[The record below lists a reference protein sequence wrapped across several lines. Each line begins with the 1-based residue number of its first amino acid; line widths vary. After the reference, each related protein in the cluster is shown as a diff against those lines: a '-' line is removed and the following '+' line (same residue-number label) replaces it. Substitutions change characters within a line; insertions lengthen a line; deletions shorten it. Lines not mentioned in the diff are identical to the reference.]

1 LKASV
6 HLLTG
11 CVALGL
17 TLPAIISQAAVPT
30 TAGVAIALAATGQQ
44 GQADPRRQA
53 DELLR
58 QARKAIKDGAYDQA
72 DGLIRQAEQ
81 TGVKYDALTAR
92 FVDTPEKLRK
102 LLNDERAKASGSQ
115 KPSSRFPALLGG
127 NSQPQATPQQAIP
140 SDPFQGQQ
148 ARTDVVNRLTD
159 DPKSKAVGL
168 LREARFALQN
178 NDRIAAT
185 AAYQKAL
192 GMNATFGPDEDSPQR
207 LAADLQAM
215 GVDVSRLSPAPS
227 SPAASPYALRPS
239 DIDTS
244 TDRLPLLQSGTP
256 SGVPAAIPVG
266 APNPY
271 NLQGGGNPLDVQPV
285 SAPPPQGA
293 RAGGQFQPLD
303 AGGYTAAPA
312 NVSPEKA
319 EVQRLIAEGR
329 LALEKGDLATAHRL
343 SEQAQR
349 MNVPESAFGPEETRP
364 WQLALEVQKMA
375 VRRQG
380 VTPAGGTAP
389 VGNDPRYPVTQGGY
403 NPAMDTSRVQPA
415 SSQVTFDAQ
424 PGNSSA
430 AQRLYEEG
438 LRALDNQDRATALQK
453 FREAWA
459 LQEEL
464 DPETLR
470 QLKDKLT
477 FLNAPAGGMAPQPL
491 GGGPASPL
499 QQVTSE
505 QELLRQKLMREIANE
520 QKSAEKLAATDPR
533 AALGNLRK
541 VRERVATADVGA
553 PAQKQLLTLVDKSII
568 ELEKYIEQNKSAIE
582 NEERNNQ
589 IRAERVREQEL
600 TIETQNK
607 LAELVE
613 EFNTLLDERRY
624 AEAEVI
630 AKKAREIAPDYP
642 TVTLMVE
649 KSKLA
654 RNVAA
659 EGSISERTRDGVIDV
674 MTSIG
679 ESGIPFDDR
688 TPYLMGDARKWAD
701 LTRDRRRLLQE
712 RTNLSPAEMEIQR
725 SLSKPVEA
733 RFESR
738 PLQEVLDT
746 LGRMTG
752 INVYLDPQGMHAE
765 GVSSDTPVTLNLS
778 QPISLK
784 SALTLILE
792 PLRLSYVIQN
802 EVLRITSAQTRDSN
816 TYAKVYYVADL
827 VVPIPN
833 FVPSYN
839 MGLPGA
845 LKESLN
851 SLGYGN
857 GIRPSMSGPLTIAAD
872 DPANQQPGVVNPT
885 ILAQQQMQ
893 GSPISAISGLGG
905 TRGPQSLASGPGGLG
920 GGVTADFDPLIELI
934 TTTIAPQSWDEVGG
948 PGSISGFDTNLSL
961 VVSQTQDVHEK
972 IADLLEQL
980 RRLQDLQVTIEVR
993 FITLSDRFF
1002 ERIGVDFDFAVDDNT
1017 GLNNVIDLLPGQAV
1031 NNTFAGNTPFP
1042 SPYDDSGPSLTFGLT
1057 PTGPT
1062 ADLDFAFNQGSNGV
1076 TPAFGGFDA
1085 NSAATFG
1092 FAILSDIE
1100 VFFLLNAAQGDDR
1113 TNVLQAPKVT
1123 LFNGQQAFVS
1133 DTSQRPFVTSVIPV
1147 VGDFA
1152 AAHQP
1157 VIVVLSEG
1165 TSLSVQ
1171 AVVSSDRRFVRLTLV
1186 PFFSQIGDVETFTFN
1201 GKVTTDTGTT
1211 TQDPSD
1217 PDANVV
1223 NNATRTVE
1231 GTTVQLPT
1239 FAFTTVVTTVSVPD
1253 GGTVLLGGIKR
1264 LREGRVER
1272 GVPLLSKIPYVS
1284 RLFRNVA
1291 IGRDAQS
1298 LMMMVTPRII
1308 IQEEEE
1314 EKLGIQLEE

>member
-6 HLLTG
+6 HLLIG
-11 CVALGL
+11 CVALSS
-17 TLPAIISQAAVPT
+17 TLPAIQTSAAVPT
-30 TAGVAIALAATGQQ
+30 AGVVVAIAATGQT
-44 GQADPRRQA
+44 GAEADPRRQA

-72 DGLIRQAEQ
+72 EGLISQAER
-81 TGVKYDALTAR
+81 TGVKYDPLTAR
-92 FVDTPEKLRK
+92 FVDTPEKMRK
-102 LLNDERAKASGSQ
+102 LLTDERAKGSQ
-115 KPSSRFPALLGG
+115 ASDKPSSRFPALL
-127 NSQPQATPQQAIP
+127 SRQQPQQPPAQTIP

-148 ARTDVVNRLTD
+148 RTDVVDRLTD
-159 DPKSKAVGL
+159 DAKAKAAGLVRDARVAMQRGDKLSAMSAYQKAVGL
-168 LREARFALQN
+168 NANFAPN
-178 NDRIAAT
+178 
-185 AAYQKAL
+185 
-192 GMNATFGPDEDSPQR
+192 EDSPQR

-215 GVDVSRLSPAPS
+215 GVDVSRLSAAPAN
-227 SPAASPYALRPS
+227 PAASPYALRPS
-239 DIDTS
+239 DIQAGD
-244 TDRLPLLQSGTP
+244 DRLPLLPQSNN
-256 SGVPAAIPVG
+256 PAALPPA
-266 APNPY
+266 APTPY
-271 NLQGGGNPLDVQPV
+271 GQPAGNNPLDPNLLQNA
-285 SAPPPQGA
+285 SAPPPSGSVY
-293 RAGGQFQPLD
+293 QPVQEV
-303 AGGYTAAPA
+303 AAPA
-312 NVSPEKA
+312 QSPARMGGNVSPQKA
-319 EVQRLIAEGR
+319 EVQRLVAQAR
-329 LALEKGDLATAHRL
+329 MALDKGDLNA
-343 SEQAQR
+343 AQR
-349 MNVPESAFGPEETRP
+349 MADQAQSMNLPEQAYGPDETRP
-364 WQLALEVQKMA
+364 WQLALEIQQAA
-375 VRRQG
+375 VRREG
-380 VTPAGGTAP
+380 LVPAGGTAP
-389 VGNDPRYPVTQGGY
+389 VAGGNQYPVAQGAY
-403 NPAMDTSRVQPA
+403 NPSADTTRLQAA
-415 SSQVTFDAQ
+415 SSQAGLNAPPGGAASGAQ
-424 PGNSSA
+424 QA
-430 AQRLYEEG
+430 YEEG
-438 LRALDNQDRATALQK
+438 LRALDSQDRATAMQK
-453 FREAWA
+453 FRQAWGM
-459 LQEEL
+459 QDQL
-464 DPETLR
+464 DPETR
-470 QLKDKLT
+470 QQLKDKLT
-477 FLNAPAGGMAPQPL
+477 FLNTAPAAAPPAE
-491 GGGPASPL
+491 GASPL
-499 QQVTSE
+499 EQVGSE
-505 QELLRQKLMREIANE
+505 QELLRQKLMREIVNE
-520 QKSAEKLAATDPR
+520 RQTAQKLAETDPLG
-533 AALGNLRK
+533 ALSNLKK
-541 VRERVATADVGA
+541 VRERIATADLGA
-553 PAQKQLLTLVDKSII
+553 AGKKHLLTVVDQSII
-568 ELEKYIEQNKSAIE
+568 ELEKYIEQNKPTIE
-582 NEERNNQ
+582 NEERNKE
-589 IRAERVREQEL
+589 IRAEMVRNQEL

-607 LAELVE
+607 LAQMVE
-613 EFNTLLDERRY
+613 EFNKLLDERRY
-624 AEAEVI
+624 AEAEVV
-630 AKKAREIAPDYP
+630 AKQAREIAPEYP
-642 TVTLMVE
+642 TVVLMVE
-649 KSKLA
+649 KAHLA
-654 RNVAA
+654 RNIAEDLSIQERSAA
-659 EGSISERTRDGVIDV
+659 NFIGAMQSV
-674 MTSIG
+674 G
-679 ESGIPFDDR
+679 ESAIPFDDR
-688 TPYLMGDARKWAD
+688 NPLVFGKVETWNQ

-712 RTNLSPAEMEIQR
+712 KSQLSPVEMEIQR

-733 RFESR
+733 RFDGR

-746 LGRMTG
+746 LGRMSG
-752 INVYLDPQGMHAE
+752 VNVYLDPQGMHAE
-765 GVSSDTPVTLNLS
+765 GVSSDTPVSLNLT

-784 SALTLILE
+784 SALNLILE
-792 PLRLSYVIQN
+792 PLGLSYVIQN
-802 EVLRITSAQTRDSN
+802 EVLRITSEQTRDSN

-857 GIRPSMSGPLTIAAD
+857 GIRPSMSGPLTVAAD
-872 DPANQQPGVVNPT
+872 DPANQQNGAVNPT
-885 ILAQQQMQ
+885 VLAQAQMQ
-893 GSPISAISGLGG
+893 GNPLSGLGG
-905 TRGPQSLASGPGGLG
+905 GGARGMQPLGSGPGGLG
-920 GGVTADFDPLIELI
+920 GGVQADFDPLIELI

-948 PGSISGFDTNLSL
+948 PGSVQGFDTNLSL

-993 FITLSDRFF
+993 FITIADNFF
-1002 ERIGVDFDFAVDDNT
+1002 ERIGIDFEFAVDDNT
-1017 GLNNVIDLLPGQAV
+1017 GLNNMIDLLPGQAGA
-1031 NNTFAGNTPFP
+1031 NSTLAGNTPFP
-1042 SPYDDSGPSLTFGLT
+1042 SPFDDSGPSLTFGLT
-1057 PTGPT
+1057 PNGPT
-1062 ADLDFAFNQGSNGV
+1062 ADLDFAFNQGSSSV
-1076 TPAFGGFDA
+1076 QPAFGGFDA
-1085 NSAATFG
+1085 NTAATFG

-1100 VFFLLNAAQGDDR
+1100 VFFLLNAAQGDTR

-1186 PFFSQIGDVETFTFN
+1186 PFFSRIGDVETFTFN

-1314 EKLGIQLEE
+1314 EKLGIELEE